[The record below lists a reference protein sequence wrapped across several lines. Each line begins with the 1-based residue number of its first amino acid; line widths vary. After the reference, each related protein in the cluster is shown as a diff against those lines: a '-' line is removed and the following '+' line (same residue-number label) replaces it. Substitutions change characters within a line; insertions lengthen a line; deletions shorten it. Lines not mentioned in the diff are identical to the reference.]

1 MNIRVSDIAGYL
13 NTTFEGDDILI
24 TGISSIFNIK
34 SNTLCFVKNK
44 QNVYCNKPFL
54 LLAPKGYKNSANN
67 SIILVDNPRLSYA
80 KVVSNFLAEKEE
92 VEDHKTAMI
101 HSTATIGKG
110 SCIGVY
116 SSIGKNVKIGNNTII
131 KNNVHI
137 ICDKPLT
144 SKVEDAVALEKLVHK
159 NKIVFA
165 LTHNYS
171 GYPMLREA
179 KKLVEKNKIGKIK
192 VINVE
197 YPQGYTVA
205 VKKKDE
211 KNILKWR
218 LDKNMCG
225 PSMILA
231 EIGTHAYH
239 LMRYVTGLEVKEV
252 SAEVN
257 SLSDEISVD
266 DNAFMIVRMN
276 NKARGSIWVSSAATG
291 GENGLKIRAYGT
303 KGAVEW
309 LQDEPNILKFTELN
323 SSTQIITRASDAV
336 SDLSIQSSRVAA
348 GHPEGFFEAFAN
360 IYTEFADSIQAN
372 LKKNKK
378 KLVHPSVNDGVM
390 GIKFIFAAKKSSN
403 LNSKWIKI

>member
-1 MNIRVSDIAGYL
+1 MKKKTKIAFGKL
-13 NTTFEGDDILI
+13 NLLRNDQL
-24 TGISSIFNIK
+24 N
-34 SNTLCFVKNK
+34 NKNK
-44 QNVYCNKPFL
+44 
-54 LLAPKGYKNSANN
+54 
-67 SIILVDNPRLSYA
+67 I
-80 KVVSNFLAEKEE
+80 
-92 VEDHKTAMI
+92 
-101 HSTATIGKG
+101 
-110 SCIGVY
+110 
-116 SSIGKNVKIGNNTII
+116 KIGFIGGGPDSFIGYTHRLAARFDNRFDFVAGVFSKNKKKTITFGKSLGLDQSRCYNDYKTMAKKESERSDGVEAIGIMTPSGAHYKIAKEFI
-131 KNNVHI
+131 KNNIHI

-144 SKVEDAVALEKLVHK
+144 ANVKDAIALEKLVNKK
-159 NKIVFA
+159 NIVFA

-171 GYPMLREA
+171 AYPMLREA
-179 KKLVEKNKIGKIK
+179 KELVTKNKIGKIK

-211 KNILKWR
+211 KSTLKWR
-218 LDKNMCG
+218 LDKDMCG

-291 GENGLKIRAYGT
+291 GENGLKIRVYGT

-309 LQDEPNILKFTELN
+309 LQDDPNILKYTELN
-323 SSTQIITRASDAV
+323 KSTKIITRASNAV
-336 SDLSIQSSRVAA
+336 SNLSIKSSRVAA

-360 IYTEFADSIQAN
+360 TYTEFAYAIQN
-372 LKKNKK
+372 NKKNKS
-378 KLVHPSVNDGVM
+378 KLVHPTVNDGVK
-390 GIKFIFAAKKSSN
+390 GIKFISAAKKSSN
-403 LNSKWIKI
+403 QNSKWIKI

>member
-1 MNIRVSDIAGYL
+1 MKKKTKIAFGKLDLLRNDQL
-13 NTTFEGDDILI
+13 N
-24 TGISSIFNIK
+24 N
-34 SNTLCFVKNK
+34 KNK
-44 QNVYCNKPFL
+44 
-54 LLAPKGYKNSANN
+54 
-67 SIILVDNPRLSYA
+67 I
-80 KVVSNFLAEKEE
+80 
-92 VEDHKTAMI
+92 
-101 HSTATIGKG
+101 
-110 SCIGVY
+110 
-116 SSIGKNVKIGNNTII
+116 KIGFIGGGPNSFIGYTHRLAARFDNRFDFVAGVFSKNKKKTITFGKSLGLDQSRCYNDYKTMAKKESERSDGVEAIGIMTPSGDHYKIAKEFI
-131 KNNVHI
+131 KNNIHI

-144 SKVEDAVALEKLVHK
+144 ANVKDAIALEKLVNKK
-159 NKIVFA
+159 NIVFA

-171 GYPMLREA
+171 AYPMLREA
-179 KKLVEKNKIGKIK
+179 KELVTNNKIGKIK

-211 KNILKWR
+211 KSILKWR
-218 LDKNMCG
+218 LDKEMCG

-266 DNAFMIVRMN
+266 DNAFMVVRMN

-291 GENGLKIRAYGT
+291 GENGLKIRVYGT

-309 LQDEPNILKFTELN
+309 LQDDPNILKYTELDK
-323 SSTQIITRASDAV
+323 STKIITRASNTV
-336 SDLSIQSSRVAA
+336 SNLSIQSSRVAA

-360 IYTEFADSIQAN
+360 IYTEFAYAIQN
-372 LKKNKK
+372 NKKKNNS
-378 KLVHPSVNDGVM
+378 KLVHPTVNDGVK

>member
-1 MNIRVSDIAGYL
+1 MKKKTKIAFGKLNLLRNDQLNNINKIKIGFIGGGPNSFIGYTHRLAARFDNRFDFVAGV
-13 NTTFEGDDILI
+13 F
-24 TGISSIFNIK
+24 S
-34 SNTLCFVKNK
+34 KNK
-44 QNVYCNKPFL
+44 KKSITFGKSLGLDQSRCYND
-54 LLAPKGYKNSANN
+54 YKTM
-67 SIILVDNPRLSYA
+67 A
-80 KVVSNFLAEKEE
+80 KKESE
-92 VEDHKTAMI
+92 RSDGVEAIGIMTPSGDH
-101 HSTATIGKG
+101 
-110 SCIGVY
+110 Y
-116 SSIGKNVKIGNNTII
+116 KIAKEFI
-131 KNNVHI
+131 KNNIHI

-144 SKVEDAVALEKLVHK
+144 ANVKDAIALEKLVNKK
-159 NKIVFA
+159 NIVFA

-171 GYPMLREA
+171 AYPMLREA
-179 KKLVEKNKIGKIK
+179 KELVTKNKIGKIK

-211 KNILKWR
+211 KNTLKWR
-218 LDKNMCG
+218 LDKEMCG

-266 DNAFMIVRMN
+266 DNAFMVVRMN

-291 GENGLKIRAYGT
+291 GENGLKIRVYGT

-309 LQDEPNILKFTELN
+309 LQDDPNILKYTELDK
-323 SSTQIITRASDAV
+323 STKIITRASNAV
-336 SDLSIQSSRVAA
+336 SNLSIKSSRVAA

-360 IYTEFADSIQAN
+360 IYTEFAYAIQN
-372 LKKNKK
+372 NNKKNNS
-378 KLVHPSVNDGVM
+378 KLVHPTVNDGVK
-390 GIKFIFAAKKSSN
+390 GIKFISAAKKSSN
-403 LNSKWIKI
+403 QNSKWIKI

>member
-1 MNIRVSDIAGYL
+1 MKKKAKIVFGKL
-13 NTTFEGDDILI
+13 NLLRNDQL
-24 TGISSIFNIK
+24 N
-34 SNTLCFVKNK
+34 NKNK
-44 QNVYCNKPFL
+44 
-54 LLAPKGYKNSANN
+54 
-67 SIILVDNPRLSYA
+67 I
-80 KVVSNFLAEKEE
+80 
-92 VEDHKTAMI
+92 
-101 HSTATIGKG
+101 
-110 SCIGVY
+110 
-116 SSIGKNVKIGNNTII
+116 KIGFVGGGPNSFIGYTHRLAARFDNRFDFVAGVFSKDKKKSKEFGKSLGLDPDRCYNDYKSMAKNESLRPDGVQAIGIMTPSGDHYKIAKEFI
-131 KNNVHI
+131 KKNVHI

-144 SKVEDAVALEKLVHK
+144 STVEDAIALEKLVYK
-159 NKIVFA
+159 TKIVFA

-171 GYPMLREA
+171 SYPMLREA
-179 KKLVEKNKIGKIK
+179 KKLVEKNKIGIIK
-192 VINVE
+192 LINVE
-197 YPQGYTVA
+197 YPQGYTVG

-211 KNILKWR
+211 KSTLKWR

-257 SLSDEISVD
+257 SLSDEISLD
-266 DNAFMIVRMN
+266 DNAFMTVRMN

-291 GENGLKIRAYGT
+291 GENGLKIRVYGT

-309 LQDEPNILKFTELN
+309 LQDDPNILKFTELN

-372 LKKNKK
+372 LKKNKI

>member
-1 MNIRVSDIAGYL
+1 MQ
-13 NTTFEGDDILI
+13 
-24 TGISSIFNIK
+24 K
-34 SNTLCFVKNK
+34 KNK
-44 QNVYCNKPFL
+44 IAFGKLNLLRNDQLNNK
-54 LLAPKGYKNSANN
+54 KK
-67 SIILVDNPRLSYA
+67 I
-80 KVVSNFLAEKEE
+80 
-92 VEDHKTAMI
+92 
-101 HSTATIGKG
+101 
-110 SCIGVY
+110 
-116 SSIGKNVKIGNNTII
+116 KIGFVGGGPNSFIGYTHRLAARFDNRFDFVAGVFSKDKKKSKEFGKSLGLDPDRCYNDYKVMAKKESARSDGLQALGIMTPSGDHYKIAKEFI
-131 KNNVHI
+131 KNKVHI

-144 SKVEDAVALEKLVHK
+144 AKVEDAVALENLVIK

-179 KKLVEKNKIGKIK
+179 KKLIEKNKIGKIK

-211 KNILKWR
+211 KSTLKWR
-218 LDKNMCG
+218 LDKDLCG

-266 DNAFMIVRMN
+266 DNAFMIVRLN

-291 GENGLKIRAYGT
+291 GENGLKIRVYGT

-309 LQDEPNILKFTELN
+309 LQDDPNILKFTKLN

-360 IYTEFADSIQAN
+360 IYTEFADSIQNATS
-372 LKKNKK
+372 KNKK
-378 KLVHPSVNDGVM
+378 ATVHPTVNDGVM

>member
-1 MNIRVSDIAGYL
+1 MKKKPKIAFGKL
-13 NTTFEGDDILI
+13 NLLRNDQL
-24 TGISSIFNIK
+24 N
-34 SNTLCFVKNK
+34 NKNK
-44 QNVYCNKPFL
+44 
-54 LLAPKGYKNSANN
+54 
-67 SIILVDNPRLSYA
+67 I
-80 KVVSNFLAEKEE
+80 
-92 VEDHKTAMI
+92 
-101 HSTATIGKG
+101 
-110 SCIGVY
+110 
-116 SSIGKNVKIGNNTII
+116 KIGFIGGGSNSFIGYTHRLAARFDNRFDFVAGVFSKDKKKSIEFGKSLGLSESRCYHDFQTMAKKESERSDGIEAI
-131 KNNVHI
+131 GIMTPSGDHYKIAKEFAKRNIHI

-144 SKVEDAVALEKLVHK
+144 AKLEDAVGLEKLVK
-159 NKIVFA
+159 KTKIIFA

-171 GYPMLREA
+171 AYPMLREA
-179 KKLVEKNKIGKIK
+179 KQLIASNKIGKIK

-211 KNILKWR
+211 KNTLKWR

-239 LMRYVTGLEVKEV
+239 LMRYVTDLEVKEV

-257 SLSDEISVD
+257 SLSDELTVD
-266 DNAFMIVRMN
+266 DNAFMIVRMS

-291 GENGLKIRAYGT
+291 GENGLKIRVYGT

-309 LQDEPNILKFTELN
+309 LQDDPNILKFTELEE
-323 SSTQIITRASDAV
+323 STKIITRASNAV
-336 SDLSIQSSRVAA
+336 SNLSIQSSRVAA

-360 IYTEFADSIQAN
+360 IYTEFADAIKSA
-372 LKKNKK
+372 KNKSK
-378 KLVHPSVNDGVM
+378 SKSKLVHPTVNDGVK

>member
-1 MNIRVSDIAGYL
+1 MKKKEKIAFGKL
-13 NTTFEGDDILI
+13 N
-24 TGISSIFNIK
+24 
-34 SNTLCFVKNK
+34 
-44 QNVYCNKPFL
+44 L
-54 LLAPKGYKNSANN
+54 LRNDQLNN
-67 SIILVDNPRLSYA
+67 QKRI
-80 KVVSNFLAEKEE
+80 
-92 VEDHKTAMI
+92 
-101 HSTATIGKG
+101 
-110 SCIGVY
+110 
-116 SSIGKNVKIGNNTII
+116 KIGFIGGGPNSFIGYTHRLAARFDNRFDFVAGVFSKDKKKSIAFGKSLGLDPKRCYNDFKTMAKKESDRADGVEAIGIMTPSGDHYKIAKEFI
-131 KNNVHI
+131 KKKIHI

-144 SKVEDAVALEKLVHK
+144 AKIEDAIALEK
-159 NKIVFA
+159 IVKKSNIIFA

-171 GYPMLREA
+171 AYPMLREA
-179 KKLVEKNKIGKIK
+179 KELVSKNKIGKIK

-211 KNILKWR
+211 KSTLKWR

-266 DNAFMIVRMN
+266 DNAFMTVRMN

-291 GENGLKIRAYGT
+291 GENGLKIRVYGT

-309 LQDEPNILKFTELN
+309 LQDDPNILKFTELN

-378 KLVHPSVNDGVM
+378 KLVHPTVNDGVM